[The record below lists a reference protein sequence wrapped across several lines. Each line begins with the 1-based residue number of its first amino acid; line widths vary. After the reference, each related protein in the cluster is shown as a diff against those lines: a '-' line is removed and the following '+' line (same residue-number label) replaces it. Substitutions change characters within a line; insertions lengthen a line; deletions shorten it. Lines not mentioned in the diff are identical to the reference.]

1 VSRGRPIA
9 WLMLAVWASWLSA
22 AQGLIVAKSFFGSW
36 TPDLGLLLL
45 IACAGRLHRRDV
57 PLATLVVA
65 LGRVAHTV
73 EPPAAVL
80 AGFLGASLLCQSVRR
95 LAEIGRPLMRC
106 GLAGGGALLLPLW
119 FAAVDALRAGR
130 PAAGAL
136 LESLPGA
143 LAGALSTAVVGLLFM
158 GSLVHL
164 PGLTPLRERK
174 W

>member
-1 VSRGRPIA
+1 MNRPRPIA

-22 AQGLIVAKSFFGSW
+22 AQGLIVTKSFLGAW

-57 PLATLVVA
+57 PLATLLVA
-65 LGRVAHTV
+65 MGRVAHTV

-80 AGFLGASLLCQSVRR
+80 AGFLGASLVCQSVRR
-95 LAEIGRPLMRC
+95 MAEIGRPLMRC
-106 GLAGGGALLLPLW
+106 GLAGGAGLLLPLW
-119 FAAVDALRAGR
+119 FAAVDALRTGHS
-130 PAAGAL
+130 AAEGL
-136 LESLPGA
+136 RQGLPTA
-143 LAGALSTAVVGLLFM
+143 LACGLSTALIGLLFM